1 MKSPMPRFRPERAAS
16 ALALLAACTVAPM
29 HAGAQGLTLQRAIDS
44 AFRNNPDL
52 GVARSVSD
60 SASSETRIARALP
73 NPQYAVI
80 PNTPMQYSGTIA
92 LDVGP
97 QRIYRVRA
105 SDAGARAARMDVDEA
120 ARQVV
125 LATGRAYYDVLLA
138 DARRAIVTDRRA
150 IMRQLV
156 LADSARVRAGDLPER
171 ALIRSVVEL
180 VRADAD
186 VARAAIDAQTA
197 RLTLQG
203 LMGVASPDTALRL
216 AGALTD
222 PVAPMDTATAGDIL
236 GRRPDVVASRLRE
249 VQSVAAQRLASA
261 SVVPVPQLS
270 VVRQYSAPFESGRS
284 YALGVGVE
292 VPLFNQY
299 RGQRARAD
307 AGRDAAARARQ
318 RVELLAS
325 RDVQS
330 AVAQF
335 RAQQSL
341 VARYQSGVIAKV
353 EQNVEATRYAYS
365 RGATSLLEV
374 LDALRA
380 QQDVL
385 TDYYT
390 ALHDYLVAVA
400 ALDAAQGVVRRE

>member
-1 MKSPMPRFRPERAAS
+1 MKSRTPRSRPERAAVVLLLG
-16 ALALLAACTVAPM
+16 ACILAPVQ
-29 HAGAQGLTLQRAIDS
+29 AGAQGLTLRQAVDS
-44 AFRNNPDL
+44 ALRNNPDL
-52 GVARSVSD
+52 GIARSVSD

-80 PNTPMQYSGTIA
+80 PNSPMQYAGTIA

-97 QRIYRVRA
+97 QRAYRVRA

-125 LATGRAYYDVLLA
+125 LATQRAYYDVLLA
-138 DARRAIVTDRRA
+138 DARRTIVTDRRA

-186 VARAAIDAQTA
+186 VARAVIDAQSA

-203 LMGVASPDTALRL
+203 LMGVASPDTGIRL

-222 PVAPMDTATAGDIL
+222 QVTPTDTVMAGDIL
-236 GRRPDVVASRLRE
+236 ARRPDVAASRLRE
-249 VQSVAAQRLASA
+249 AQSMAAQHLAA
-261 SVVPVPQLS
+261 AALVPVPQFS
-270 VVRQYSAPFESGRS
+270 FVRQYSSPFESGRY
-284 YALGVGVE
+284 YALGVGIE
-292 VPLFNQY
+292 VPIFNQY

-307 AGRDAAARARQ
+307 AGRAAAAHARQ
-318 RVELLAS
+318 RVELQAS

-341 VARYQSGVIAKV
+341 VDRYQSGVITKV
-353 EQNVEATRYAYS
+353 EQNVAATRYAYS

-390 ALHDYLVAVA
+390 ALHDYRVAVS
-400 ALDAAQGVVRRE
+400 ALDAAQGIVRRE

>member
-1 MKSPMPRFRPERAAS
+1 MKSPMPRFRPDGT
-16 ALALLAACTVAPM
+16 ALALLVAACALLPVRLA
-29 HAGAQGLTLQRAIDS
+29 AQGLTLRQAVDS
-44 AFRNNPDL
+44 ALRNNPDL
-52 GVARSVSD
+52 GIARSLAD
-60 SASSETRIARALP
+60 SARSETRIASALP
-73 NPQYAVI
+73 NPQYAIV
-80 PNTPMQYSGTIA
+80 PNTPTQYSATVA

-97 QRIYRVRA
+97 QRIYRMRA
-105 SDAGARAARMDVDEA
+105 SDAGARATRMDVDEG

-125 LATGRAYYDVLLA
+125 LATQRAYYDVLLA
-138 DARRAIVTDRRA
+138 DARRTIVTDRRG

-156 LADSARVRAGDLPER
+156 LADSARVRAGDIPER

-186 VARAAIDAQTA
+186 VARAAIDAQTV

-216 AGALTD
+216 ADVLTGPAV
-222 PVAPMDTATAGDIL
+222 PVDTSMTGDFID
-236 GRRPDVVASRLRE
+236 GRPDVAASRVRE
-249 VQSVAAQRLASA
+249 AQSVAAQHLAGA
-261 SVVPVPQLS
+261 AVVPVPQLT
-270 VVRQYSAPFESGRS
+270 VVRQYSAPFESGRY
-284 YALGVGVE
+284 YALGLGFE
-292 VPLFNQY
+292 IPIFNQY
-299 RGQRARAD
+299 RGQRERAA
-307 AGRDAAARARQ
+307 AGRDAAAHARQ
-318 RVELLAS
+318 RVELQAS
-325 RDVQS
+325 RDVRS

-341 VARYQSGVIAKV
+341 LAQYESGVIARV

-390 ALHDYLVAVA
+390 ALHDYRVAGA
-400 ALDAAQGVVRRE
+400 ALDAARGVRRE

>member
-1 MKSPMPRFRPERAAS
+1 MKSRMPRSRPDRA
-16 ALALLAACTVAPM
+16 ALALLVVACGLLPVRLA
-29 HAGAQGLTLQRAIDS
+29 AQGLTLRQAVDS
-44 AFRNNPDL
+44 ALRNNPDL
-52 GVARSVSD
+52 GIARSLAD
-60 SASSETRIARALP
+60 SARSETRIAGALP
-73 NPQYAVI
+73 NPQYAII
-80 PNTPMQYSGTIA
+80 PNTPMQYAATIA

-97 QRIYRVRA
+97 QRIYRMRA
-105 SDAGARAARMDVDEA
+105 SDAGARAARMDVDEE

-125 LATGRAYYDVLLA
+125 LATQRAYYDVLLA
-138 DARRAIVTDRRA
+138 DARRTIVTDRRG

-156 LADSARVRAGDLPER
+156 LADSARVRAGDIPER

-186 VARAAIDAQTA
+186 VARAAIDAQTV

-203 LMGVASPDTALRL
+203 LMGVTSPDTALRL
-216 AGALTD
+216 VDVLTD
-222 PVAPMDTATAGDIL
+222 PAVPVDTATTGDIIA
-236 GRRPDVVASRLRE
+236 RRPDVAASRVRE
-249 VQSVAAQRLASA
+249 AQSVAAQHLAA
-261 SVVPVPQLS
+261 AAVVPVPQLT
-270 VVRQYSAPFESGRS
+270 VVRQYSAPFESGRY
-284 YALGVGVE
+284 YALGLGVE
-292 VPLFNQY
+292 IPVFNQY
-299 RGQRARAD
+299 RGQRERAA
-307 AGRDAAARARQ
+307 AGRDAATHARQ
-318 RVELLAS
+318 RVELQAS
-325 RDVQS
+325 RDVRS

-341 VARYQSGVIAKV
+341 LAQYESGVIARV

-390 ALHDYLVAVA
+390 ALRDYRVAGA
-400 ALDAAQGVVRRE
+400 ALDAARGVRRE

>member
-1 MKSPMPRFRPERAAS
+1 MLRFRPDRA
-16 ALALLAACTVAPM
+16 ALALLVTACALGPAR
-29 HAGAQGLTLQRAIDS
+29 AGAQGLTLRQAVDS
-44 AFRNNPDL
+44 ALRNNPDL
-52 GVARSVSD
+52 GIARSLAD
-60 SASSETRIARALP
+60 SASSERRIAGALP
-73 NPQYAVI
+73 NPQYLII
-80 PNTPMQYSGTIA
+80 PGTPMQYGGTVA

-97 QRIYRVRA
+97 QRVYRVRA
-105 SDAGARAARMDVDEA
+105 SDAGARAARMDVDEWS
-120 ARQVV
+120 RQVV
-125 LATGRAYYDVLLA
+125 LATQRAYYDVLLA
-138 DARRAIVTDRRA
+138 DARRTIVTDRRA

-156 LADSARVRAGDLPER
+156 GADSARVRAGDIPER

-186 VARAAIDAQTA
+186 VARAAIEAQTA

-203 LMGVASPDTALRL
+203 LMGVTAPDTAIRL

-222 PVAPMDTATAGDIL
+222 LTAPMDTSITGDVIA
-236 GRRPDVVASRLRE
+236 RRPDVAASRERE
-249 VQSVAAQRLASA
+249 AQSVAAQHLAA
-261 SVVPVPQLS
+261 AALVPVPQLS
-270 VVRQYSAPFESGRS
+270 FVRQYSAPFETGHY
-284 YALGVGVE
+284 YALGLGVE
-292 VPLFNQY
+292 IPVLNQY
-299 RGQRARAD
+299 RGQRERAA
-307 AGRDAAARARQ
+307 AGRDAAAHARA
-318 RVELLAS
+318 RVELQAS
-325 RDVQS
+325 REVQS

-390 ALHDYLVAVA
+390 ALHDYGVAVS
-400 ALDAAQGVVRRE
+400 ALDAARGIVRRE